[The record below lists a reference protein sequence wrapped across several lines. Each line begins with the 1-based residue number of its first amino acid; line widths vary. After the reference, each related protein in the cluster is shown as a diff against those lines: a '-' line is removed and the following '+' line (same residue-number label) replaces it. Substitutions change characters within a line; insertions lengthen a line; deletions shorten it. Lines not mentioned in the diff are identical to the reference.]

1 MSAIGKRS
9 VGMRVLKL
17 LLGTDQPSFV
27 AAAAGVSI
35 AWGNLVAFY
44 IVYSGTGPSPPLWQ
58 IIGFG
63 LALGLFVMPFFFMA
77 ISRASRFMS
86 PWEAL
91 VMLTAAFL
99 YPLALR
105 PLGELGVH
113 PILVLGGCFAF
124 TGAAFLTARLIVKR
138 HRSPLK

>member
-9 VGMRVLKL
+9 VGMRVLKF

-35 AWGNLVAFY
+35 AWGNLVAFW
-44 IVYSGTGPSPPLWQ
+44 IVYSGTGPRLPLWQ
-58 IIGFG
+58 TIGFG
-63 LALGLFVMPFFFMA
+63 LVLGHILMPFFFMA

-91 VMLTAAFL
+91 AMLTATIL

-105 PLGELGVH
+105 PMGELGVH
-113 PILVLGGCFAF
+113 PILILGGCFAF
-124 TGAAFLTARLIVKR
+124 IGAAFFTARVIVKR
-138 HRSPLK
+138 HRSSLK

>member
-1 MSAIGKRS
+1 MGKRS
-9 VGMRVLKL
+9 VGMRVLKF

-27 AAAAGVSI
+27 GAAAGVSI

-44 IVYSGTGPSPPLWQ
+44 IVYSGTRPSPVLWQ
-58 IIGFG
+58 TIGFG
-63 LALGLFVMPFFFMA
+63 LVLGLFVMPFLFMS
-77 ISRASRFMS
+77 ISRASKFMS

-91 VMLTAAFL
+91 AMLAAAFL

-113 PILVLGGCFAF
+113 PILLLGGSFAF
-124 TGAAFLTARLIVKR
+124 IGAAFLTARVIVKR
-138 HRSPLK
+138 RRSSLN